1 MSAADLVD
9 NLLDHALVRDH
20 FTPEHRELRARAAGY
35 FTPSRLTQWLKDD
48 GGFLEKSQWKEF
60 GRQGFLGVS
69 LPKELGGQGLGILG
83 SLILNEAFSRLGDLG
98 MTLGMHVHN
107 EITVYWLAS
116 TEETELREKF
126 LPEML
131 RGNLIGCTCDTEP
144 GGKVDST
151 AVRDGG
157 ELVVSGEKIY
167 IVNGYNSDL
176 CFMSLMLDGEPAT
189 LLIEKDR
196 PGVRVVKVFDKLGTR
211 AIDSVLLE
219 FDDVRV
225 PADHVVSKRGV
236 QQLMHWNMV
245 MTRARFLIAA
255 DACFVQAHLLERML
269 DYGTKRMVGSRA
281 LARWPINRQA
291 MARAVADHELMN
303 AGLLSLFER
312 FVRRRYPVAEA
323 AAVKWFCVDRAARF
337 AVLCAEMQGGA
348 GYMHDSEFLTAYAQ
362 VLGLTMAGGSPTT
375 MRVIANGALACQE
388 EIEATL

>member
-1 MSAADLVD
+1 MCAAT
-9 NLLDHALVRDH
+9 LLDHPVVRRS
-20 FTPEHRELRARAAGY
+20 FTPEHRELRTRAADY
-35 FTPSRLTQWLKDD
+35 FTAESLAGWLGDD
-48 GGFLEKSQWKEF
+48 GGFLRKSQWQEF
-60 GRQGFLGVS
+60 GRRGFLGVS
-69 LPKELGGQGLGILG
+69 LPRELGGRGLGILG
-83 SLILNEAFSRLGDLG
+83 SLIMNEAFSRLGDLG

-107 EITVYWLAS
+107 EITAYWLAS
-116 TEETELREKF
+116 TEERGLTAKF

-131 RGNLIGCTCDTEP
+131 AGRLIGCTCDTEP
-144 GGKVDST
+144 TGKVEST

-157 ELVVSGEKIY
+157 DLVVNGRKIY

-176 CFMSLMLDGEPAT
+176 CFMSLMLDGEMAT
-189 LLIEKDR
+189 VLIEKDR

-225 PADHVVSKRGV
+225 PAAHVVSKRGV

-255 DACFVQAHLLERML
+255 DACFVQGHLLDKML
-269 DYGTKRMVGSRA
+269 DYGKARMIGSRA

-291 MARAVADHELMN
+291 LARATADHELMK
-303 AGLLSLFER
+303 AGLLGLFR
-312 FVRRRYPVAEA
+312 HFTRGRYPVAEA
-323 AAVKWFCVDRAARF
+323 AAVKWFAVDRAARF
-337 AVLCAEMQGGA
+337 AILCAEMQGGA

-388 EIEATL
+388 EIRATLS